1 MTIKASFLRLL
12 PLGLFA
18 LLPISSQAEEGE
30 GSWKK
35 LSESDIPSY
44 AKNLARHHLG
54 ASVDTEEEEIVLSSV
69 IDDGNLSAEALL
81 VEDPTIGYPLP
92 VGEASVV
99 VQLSEI
105 EILNSLS
112 FTNED
117 AAGRVSVS
125 TAITRS
131 AAEEGR
137 WQASSF
143 AVYDEEKRTI
153 TVDLSGVDAKFVR
166 VSWDSSAA
174 GRIYN
179 FGIFGEP
186 RAEEF
191 AMTKIAG
198 EAHVSNELNP
208 GVSAVDYNLLSHYA
222 GARLAYVSSGNGDV
236 TAMIDGD
243 SATSYTFSSSDKF
256 PAIII
261 DLGTSYPVTRASALY
276 DQANTKVAFFV
287 LPELSESEDWVGRT
301 SFEEQKLGEHEPLVL
316 GVDHEGTGHL
326 ALDFGEA
333 PGRFVIFQFAPTNIE
348 EEGFS
353 VVELGVFSN
362 SVDAR
367 YLVSR
372 EAWYEDG
379 GKAVEEGGKAV
390 GKAVDEDL
398 ESREHLMSYY
408 SEPGYSTPYYGGGGS
423 YGGGGGGGFFGGG
436 GSLFGGGS
444 GGSYDY
450 PPPYPYPP
458 YPYLPLPEDLPIPIP
473 IEEEDEIIIEIEE
486 PEEPILVVSRIAV
499 SKITYPGEGHR
510 YLQTYGKRLKPS
522 AEYTFQ
528 TTSPDFPNGV
538 IQPVLVD
545 PFRLPLNAEDTYIWG
560 DNDQSGLP
568 YDLPGYGPHWDVPE
582 GAVSDFFGIDPD
594 WAG

>member
-450 PPPYPYPP
+450 PYPP

-473 IEEEDEIIIEIEE
+473 IEDEGDEIFPDEE
-486 PEEPILVVSRIAV
+486 PPLIEVVSRIAV
-499 SKITYPGEGHR
+499 SLTTMTDGPNGAVGYDYIQTWGGPLPEG
-510 YLQTYGKRLKPS
+510 YTFSVAIPGKR
-522 AEYTFQ
+522 AGGEYH
-528 TTSPDFPNGV
+528 
-538 IQPVLVD
+538 
-545 PFRLPLNAEDTYIWG
+545 
-560 DNDQSGLP
+560 P
-568 YDLPGYGPHWDVPE
+568 YLPGPRHPE
-582 GAVSDFFGIDPD
+582 GIIYPEVLRFYETDLTRGELLENFGPFGNVISPYADRDDTGPA
-594 WAG
+594 WNP